1 MNQKIIDKIN
11 EVRKL
16 QLEYKNLKEIARQEV
31 EKTKVQLVSKL
42 KEQGV
47 IHIACNHE
55 TIKLLVELHDIA
67 DTRQGKELRCINCQT
82 DVFFRYGAN
91 LSKDEWNTVDNIYKD
106 NTKVEFYKKKLYSM
120 KEEQFKALR
129 IEIANMVADSL
140 RKAKLLDECVHKA
153 EKRFHGKCLLCGQ
166 YLEEIHGVFVNSYKS
181 AQKELVKNTLSTLP
195 IRYDERSWDTDIEN
209 CFKEGN

>member
-1 MNQKIIDKIN
+1 LNQKIIDKIN

-16 QLEYKNLKEIARQEV
+16 QLEYKNLKQIARQEV
-31 EKTKVQLVSKL
+31 EKTKVQLVLKL

-91 LSKDEWNTVDNIYKD
+91 LSKDEWETVDRIYQD
-106 NTKVEFYKKKLYSM
+106 NTKVEEYKKRLYDM
-120 KEEQFKALR
+120 KEKQFKALR

-140 RKAKLLDECVHKA
+140 RKAKLLDGCVHKA
-153 EKRFHGKCLLCGQ
+153 KGTHFEKCLVCGE
-166 YLEEIHGVFVNSYKS
+166 YVEGIHDVLVNTNKS
-181 AQKELVKNTLSTLP
+181 TQKELVKKTLSTLP
-195 IRYDERSWDTDIEN
+195 IRYDERSWNTDIEN